1 MPCYIKTFFWCLKE
15 NSEVKEWSSSNVFLQ
30 AKVHQ
35 DAENTQANS
44 HILESLL
51 QLIPKLPKHILTT
64 ISTTPKSQLT
74 RTWIKVLGEKI
85 SLRKSGFFYKDLA
98 YPF

>member
-1 MPCYIKTFFWCLKE
+1 M
-15 NSEVKEWSSSNVFLQ
+15 
-30 AKVHQ
+30 HQ